1 MVFERLEDGLFM
13 KVEDITRENTRKEM
27 NNIASKMGMERP
39 GRYSTKKI
47 LAEEMLKF
55 IEEQNFEDEL
65 ANKSEEVKKLLKK
78 VRETNLNLDE
88 FKKGFKE
95 MRAAKDGYN
104 LPKAIELAENLI
116 INGENLLDA
125 KQVIDEIKVNLRK
138 FPEGK
143 IKLGYKED
151 LKEIVNG
158 FKEGDYSQRV
168 IELKELSDDIKNQ
181 YELKIKLE
189 DKFPLAR
196 QKLSKLRKIDVDIGL
211 LKKLVN
217 RAVKARKRGAYQEG
231 NEYIDKFLEQCEV
244 VIEISKKIED
254 CKSNIRELKKLDL
267 DIDHYIQVFQT
278 AKQKADTGDFQYSL
292 ELMKDI
298 NDEMRQDIQ
307 NTRKSLDK
315 KELEE
320 ETNVQEEP
328 VVSLEEETVGTESDT
343 EIEKDVYS
351 KEGLRQINRKLDDM
365 ENHLDEIKKL
375 LEKLIEQ

>member
-1 MVFERLEDGLFM
+1 M

-320 ETNVQEEP
+320 ETEEINVQEEP